1 MKLALLACCLVL
13 APPIAD
19 AGPKKSRR
27 KPAKAQKQPEPEPE
41 PEPIELAP
49 DPVAAEPTTP
59 APPASD
65 AEPTAIEI
73 APVAPKRT
81 KLKRFYV
88 RGGIAHVAP
97 LSMSR
102 ELELADVDG
111 AASLAI
117 ENGPIEGSGA
127 SVGSATV
134 PAITVGYKL
143 NDRWSLETLL
153 GLPFTVKLSAT
164 GTLANESLAPMAL
177 GIPTGV
183 PPLGSELGEA
193 KAAPPLVTLVY
204 QLRMHGMLRPYAGA
218 GLAVLFAFDE
228 KVTNPI
234 LSDVAQPEMSIAPAP
249 GLVLQTGAEL
259 KLWKS
264 VYARLD
270 VKFIAFMLARAKVEH
285 IQVRT
290 PELPVFETVEVGT
303 AKMNVWVNPLIVQLG
318 VGVDF

>member
-1 MKLALLACCLVL
+1 
-13 APPIAD
+13 
-19 AGPKKSRR
+19 
-27 KPAKAQKQPEPEPE
+27 
-41 PEPIELAP
+41 
-49 DPVAAEPTTP
+49 
-59 APPASD
+59 
-65 AEPTAIEI
+65 
-73 APVAPKRT
+73 
-81 KLKRFYV
+81 
-88 RGGIAHVAP
+88 
-97 LSMSR
+97 LSTSR

-117 ENGPIEGSGA
+117 ENGPIEGSRIGR
-127 SVGSATV
+127 VGDG
-134 PAITVGYKL
+134 PGDHRRYKL
-143 NDRWSLETLL
+143 NDRWSSRRLL
-153 GLPFTVKLSAT
+153 GPVHREARRL

-183 PPLGSELGEA
+183 PPRLELGEA
-193 KAAPPLVTLVY
+193 KAAAARHPRLPATHA
-204 QLRMHGMLRPYAGA
+204 RHAAPYAGA

-259 KLWKS
+259 QLWRS